1 MLNNII
7 KNLVNKSLK
16 KTSYGKIKITYPD
29 NSIFYFGKADDVAE
43 IKFNSW
49 HALFTCL
56 SKGDIGLAETY
67 FNNGISSP
75 DISKLIHFF
84 SFNLDDL
91 QKISRGKNLLKIMYF
106 IKHLLK
112 RNTINGS
119 KKNITAHYDLG
130 NQFYKLWLD
139 ETMTYSSALFDDK
152 NLSLNDAQKNK
163 YQRILDVIDIK
174 PGERILEIGCGWG
187 GFMEYAISKGYEVT
201 GITISDEQYKYTKK
215 RIEDLSSTSKVEL
228 IDYRNLNGKF
238 DAVVSI
244 EMFEAVGKEYWHDYF
259 SKIRTLLKP
268 KKKAIIQTITIDDK
282 YFDMY
287 LKSVDFIQSYI
298 FPGGLMASDKVINKL
313 ASISELSVIDKKS
326 FAQDYAKTLE
336 IWNKSFQTNWDSIK
350 VQGFN
355 EKFKKLWMFYLNYCK
370 AGFLSK
376 RINVSQYTLS

>member
-1 MLNNII
+1 MLNNIL
-7 KNLVNKSLK
+7 KNSVNKSLK
-16 KTSYGKIKITYPD
+16 NTLYGKIKITYPD
-29 NSIFYFGKADDVAE
+29 NSVFYFGKANESAE

-49 HALFTCL
+49 NALFTCL

-75 DISKLIHFF
+75 DISKLIQFF
-84 SFNLDDL
+84 SFNLDNL
-91 QKISRGKNLLKIMYF
+91 QKISRGKSLLKIIHF

-130 NQFYKLWLD
+130 NKFYKLWLD

-163 YQRILDVIDIK
+163 YQRIIDLIDIK

-215 RIEDLSSTSKVEL
+215 RIENLSSTSTVQL
-228 IDYRNLNGKF
+228 IDYRRLSGKF
-238 DAVVSI
+238 DAIVSI
-244 EMFEAVGKEYWHDYF
+244 EMFEAVGKEYWNDYF
-259 SKIRTLLKP
+259 LKIRKLLKP
-268 KKKAIIQTITIDDK
+268 NKKAIIQTITIDDK

-287 LKSVDFIQSYI
+287 LNSVDFIQSYI
-298 FPGGLMASDKVINKL
+298 FPGGLMASDKIINKL
-313 ASISELSVIDKKS
+313 ANISKLSVIDKKS
-326 FAQDYAKTLE
+326 FAKDYAKTLE

-350 VQGFN
+350 MQGFN

-376 RINVSQYTLS
+376 RINVSQYTFS